1 MGVYLY
7 RKSLGNS
14 GLELKMGVLE
24 FPLKLQVPNTN
35 VLFRFYVSDC
45 LHLHPLRFLEK
56 RLSQGVVI
64 KAFSVA
70 CSQELPI
77 RKRESCDWT

>member
-7 RKSLGNS
+7 RKRLGNS

-35 VLFRFYVSDC
+35 VLFRFYV
-45 LHLHPLRFLEK
+45 F
-56 RLSQGVVI
+56 RLSSFASPEILGKKIESGSCNQSIFCGMLSGASY
-64 KAFSVA
+64 KK
-70 CSQELPI
+70 E
-77 RKRESCDWT
+77 RKL